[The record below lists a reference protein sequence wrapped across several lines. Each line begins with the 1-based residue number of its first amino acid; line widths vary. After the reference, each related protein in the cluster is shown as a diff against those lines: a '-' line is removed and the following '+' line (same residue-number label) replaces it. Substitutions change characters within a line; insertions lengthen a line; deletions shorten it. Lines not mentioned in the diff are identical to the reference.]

1 MNRNKC
7 KQKTQQLTI
16 MLFNYIDKFITY
28 FDIRIRTI
36 NLKYAKMCFTRS
48 GSDKIIYIAIVCK
61 LGR

>member
-1 MNRNKC
+1 
-7 KQKTQQLTI
+7 
-16 MLFNYIDKFITY
+16 MLKGNNFITY